1 LAAKCRKA
9 VAHAADAAVRSR
21 LRLSTDRSCHMTW
34 EHAEE
39 AAKPVL
45 KCPLCSGTEF
55 DRQQGRMD
63 SRWGITSHKLVL
75 QICRRCGLVL
85 QFSAGRG
92 IFDFD

>member
-1 LAAKCRKA
+1 
-9 VAHAADAAVRSR
+9 
-21 LRLSTDRSCHMTW
+21 MTW
-34 EHAEE
+34 ERAEE
-39 AAKPVL
+39 TAKPVL
-45 KCPLCSGTEF
+45 KCPLCGGTAF

-75 QICRRCGLVL
+75 QICQRCGLVL

>member
-1 LAAKCRKA
+1 MSIGPIIDEIVGRGNG
-9 VAHAADAAVRSR
+9 VA
-21 LRLSTDRSCHMTW
+21 RLSRRKTEESPMTW
-34 EHAEE
+34 EKAEE
-39 AAKPVL
+39 ASKPVL
-45 KCPLCSGTEF
+45 KCPLCGGAEF

-92 IFDFD
+92 IWDFD

>member
-1 LAAKCRKA
+1 
-9 VAHAADAAVRSR
+9 
-21 LRLSTDRSCHMTW
+21 MTW
-34 EHAEE
+34 ERAEE
-39 AAKPVL
+39 ASKPVL
-45 KCPLCSGTEF
+45 KCPLCEGAEF